1 MRSLRDRRW
10 PRGYKFPG
18 GPDLRWW
25 PVHIASA
32 GAAPEDGFTGYRFFG
47 GDGAARWGDY
57 SGGAVDESGSIWMA
71 TEYIPN
77 KPRTI
82 LANWGTFIANVAP

>member
-1 MRSLRDRRW
+1 MHL
-10 PRGYKFPG
+10 
-18 GPDLRWW
+18 
-25 PVHIASA
+25 ANA
-32 GAAPEDGFTGYRFFG
+32 GVAPEDGGSGYQFFG
-47 GDGAARWGDY
+47 GDGVARWGDY